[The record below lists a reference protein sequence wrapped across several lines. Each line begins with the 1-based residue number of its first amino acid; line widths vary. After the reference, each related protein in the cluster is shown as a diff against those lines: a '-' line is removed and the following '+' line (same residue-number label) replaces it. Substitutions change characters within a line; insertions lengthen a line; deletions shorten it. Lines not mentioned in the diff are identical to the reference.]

1 MKIISLLI
9 SLLIFASLGLQVFA
23 EEIELNLEESQPPIE
38 QQQSPAP
45 IILAP
50 KWEEFCEPGY
60 ENVNASDKADILNIL
75 SFVKSER
82 AKRTYWAERRE
93 SFNKYLNYCKAKV
106 DDNERGECYTELR
119 QIENNKNEVY
129 NSQRKQGLYQSDMII
144 KDSSK

>member
-1 MKIISLLI
+1 MKFFSLLI
-9 SLLIFASLGLQVFA
+9 SIIFLACICVQAFA
-23 EEIELNLEESQPPIE
+23 EEIELNLDETQQPV
-38 QQQSPAP
+38 QQITSPTP

-60 ENVNASDKADILNIL
+60 ENVEASDRADWFNLL

-106 DDNERGECYTELR
+106 DDSDRGECYTDLR
-119 QIENNKNEVY
+119 QIELNKNEVY

>member
-9 SLLIFASLGLQVFA
+9 SLLIFTSLGLQVFA
-23 EEIELNLEESQPPIE
+23 EEIELNLDDSQPPIE